1 MNIQLITCNYKDN
14 ENEICTIRFEVFVAE
29 QRVPKDLEIDGLDD
43 KAKHVVAYIDGIAV
57 GTGRILNDGHIGR
70 VAVQKQY
77 RSLGIGKS
85 IMQELIKTAQEDK
98 VKTLWLSSQSHA
110 SGFYLDL
117 GFECIGKKFKEA
129 GIDHIKMIKKL

>member
-57 GTGRILNDGHIGR
+57 GTASN
-70 VAVQKQY
+70 V
-77 RSLGIGKS
+77 
-85 IMQELIKTAQEDK
+85 
-98 VKTLWLSSQSHA
+98 LS
-110 SGFYLDL
+110 
-117 GFECIGKKFKEA
+117 
-129 GIDHIKMIKKL
+129 